1 MHSVFETLRKMA
13 KSFGWIVLSSTL
25 ILSIS
30 CTKKKVSDT
39 DDTIYEIV
47 EQNVK
52 GMDPVY
58 TSDVYTSKAVSQIY
72 ETLLE
77 YHHLKRPLV
86 LQPLLAVEM
95 PAASEDGL
103 THTFKI
109 KPGAR
114 FQDDPAFPNG
124 KGREVT
130 ATDFIYSWKR
140 LADPANRSDGFWI
153 FDGRIKGL
161 NEWRA
166 AMEKGKANYDT
177 PIEGLVAKDDKTLVV
192 KLTKP
197 YFQLYYVLA
206 HNYSA
211 VVPREAV
218 EKYGKEFL
226 NHPVG
231 TGPYQLENW
240 VRGSKIVMKANP
252 TWHGQTYPT
261 DGDPGDEEKGLL
273 KDAGKALPFAKKL
286 VFYEVTEDQPRW
298 LKFMKG
304 EVDLSTIP
312 KDNFDS
318 AITNGATSAELA
330 KKGIQLLVIKEPD
343 VTYTAFNMADKS
355 IAENI
360 NLRRAMSL
368 AIDTDTMIKKF
379 YNGRAISAQSP
390 IPPDVDAY
398 DPDYKNPYK
407 GFDVG
412 KAKEF
417 MKKAGYKEGEGPT
430 IEYSTVSNS
439 TSRQMA
445 EYIQQ
450 SMAAIG
456 VKLKVLSTDWP
467 QFMNKIR
474 EKKAQVWG
482 VAWLADYPDAENFL
496 QLLYG
501 KNISPGPNGANY
513 VNPEY
518 DSLYEKAALLPPGK
532 ERTEIYHKMRDILIK
547 DSPWIPGVHRLG
559 YYLHY
564 SWLHNFKRH
573 SIISN
578 YHKYLRVNPK
588 ARAEMKVKL

>member
-1 MHSVFETLRKMA
+1 M
-13 KSFGWIVLSSTL
+13 KSHLSIAGRFFRLLGLISLVAFFGTT
-25 ILSIS
+25 IS
-30 CTKKKVSDT
+30 CTKKKVDDT
-39 DDTIYEIV
+39 DDTIYEVI

-58 TSDVYTSKAVSQIY
+58 SSDVYTSRAISQIY

-86 LQPLLAVEM
+86 LQPLT
-95 PAASEDGL
+95 AASMPTASKDGL

-109 KPGAR
+109 KPGVK
-114 FQDDPAFPNG
+114 FQDDPAFPGG

-130 ATDFIYSWKR
+130 AQDFIYSWKR

-166 AMEKGKANYDT
+166 AMEKGKADYDT
-177 PIEGLVAKDDKTLVV
+177 PVEGLVAKDDKTLVI
-192 KLTKP
+192 KLIKP
-197 YFQLYYVLA
+197 YYQLYYVLA
-206 HNYSA
+206 HNYSS
-211 VVPREAV
+211 VVAREAV
-218 EKYGKEFL
+218 EKYGKEYL

-231 TGPYQLENW
+231 TGPYQLESW
-240 VRGSKIVMKANP
+240 VRGSKITLKANP

-261 DGDPGDEEKGLL
+261 EGEPGDEERGLL
-273 KDAGKALPFAKKL
+273 KDAGKALPFAKKI
-286 VFYEVTEDQPRW
+286 VFHEITEDQPRW

-318 AITNGATSAELA
+318 AISGGAVSEEMK
-330 KKGIQLLVIKEPD
+330 KKGIALLVIKEPD
-343 VTYTAFNMADKS
+343 VTYTAFNMMDSYVKDKVY
-355 IAENI
+355 
-360 NLRRAMSL
+360 LRKAMSH
-368 AIDTDTMIKKF
+368 AIDTETMIKKF
-379 YNGRAISAQSP
+379 YNGRAISAHSP

-398 DPDYKNPYK
+398 DPNFKNPYK
-407 GFDVG
+407 TYDVS

-430 IEYSTVSNS
+430 IEYSTVSSS

-445 EYIQQ
+445 EFFQQ
-450 SMAAIG
+450 NMAAIG
-456 VKLKVLSTDWP
+456 IKVKIQSTDWP

-513 VNPEY
+513 TNARY
-518 DSLYEKAALLPPGK
+518 DKLYEKASLLPPGP
-532 ERTEIYHKMRDILIK
+532 ERTKIYREMRDILVE

-559 YYLHY
+559 YYLHHG
-564 SWLHNFKRH
+564 WLQNFKRH

-588 ARAEMKVKL
+588 KRAELKAKL